1 MKTGE
6 KRVQLIDVDCC
17 ETKLNCGF
25 KWIYFDD
32 DEISWKQ
39 ILIEGNSRLRKQTR
53 QYKSLEYDPTRHNK
67 NNNNNT
73 TSNDENISKMK
84 NPKIFFCWF
93 FCWINFSFVFF
104 SLFFFRFFYKYILNL
119 FFLFL
124 FLFKHIFWKISNN
137 FLFLFLFRGKLI
149 NEWRH
154 FAFQFSQN
162 VFVKITSFTNA
173 SLAHVSNKFLILTHK
188 TFFILCLFL
197 KVENKVKY
205 FFGLNFLRKY

>member
-39 ILIEGNSRLRKQTR
+39 ILIEGNLRLRKQTR

-67 NNNNNT
+67 NNNNT

-104 SLFFFRFFYKYILNL
+104 SLFFFRFFYKYIWNL
-119 FFLFL
+119 FFSFSFQAYFL
-124 FLFKHIFWKISNN
+124 ENIQQFSFFYFFLEENSSMNDVILLLSSFKMCLWKS
-137 FLFLFLFRGKLI
+137 RPSRMPPSHMSLI
-149 NEWRH
+149 N
-154 FAFQFSQN
+154 F
-162 VFVKITSFTNA
+162 
-173 SLAHVSNKFLILTHK
+173 
-188 TFFILCLFL
+188 
-197 KVENKVKY
+197 
-205 FFGLNFLRKY
+205 